1 MKRKNIF
8 IVCIILLAVTS
19 LTQAQRIFRP
29 MDPIDPW
36 TRYGK
41 SPYSSPPFFFFG
53 TTSYSYKIANSQYNA
68 YLSDVDAAFASW
80 NSAAPVQFSRTSTG
94 LVLSALA
101 NNYDTWGP
109 AWSYPSWSAS
119 TYELT
124 PESGSIVLN
133 TNATWSNSAQ
143 NLNASPP
150 LLDVQT
156 MVVHEAGHIHGL
168 AHPLTNSYTHDA
180 TAPTMAGGDNAYFNN
195 TLDVR
200 SLETEDIYGTQFLQL
215 RVPTLYSNL
224 LTALNTAAQ
233 IGTGYVYIVSN
244 HTLSSNVNVVS
255 GVALTI
261 KSSTTVNLNGFSIK
275 STGGTITI
283 ESGVTQNYV
292 ELKDGSTI
300 KGLYSS
306 LNTAVSDAVAGQT
319 INVYSSSL
327 IANVSIPS
335 GITVN
340 IKSSSTLNLNGY
352 KLLLAGGS
360 VVVESGAN
368 FPYAKLKN
376 NYSTLL
382 GYYPTIESAIND
394 AISGYTVELP
404 SITYNGNISLTNKG
418 GVKLKGAGVGSTTI
432 NGNITITNSTYAQV
446 SDFTMGNYKSI
457 TVNGGDR
464 PYVYNIGFNNT
475 GYNYIFVY
483 DGYNTDLSGINNVGA
498 STSPAWRFYNSYT
511 GNIRESSIEGYDFG
525 IQAASYSEITM
536 SGMSFCSNMID
547 LWASSGCWIYATHSS
562 LSYTGAYTG
571 NCTFGLMFDPCG
583 SKAERRDD
591 SQLAKNAVEQFDSFN
606 EANSA
611 FRALLMDE
619 NISKAS
625 KLTENSKNKINGVV
639 EQYKSIL
646 GTNISK
652 NEIKEALSKLSVC
665 NRMLDEENGF
675 VDYVTDLISNKKVP
689 SEMKRFLIPNLVS
702 KGNYN
707 QAINLIDEISA
718 YQDVSDDLKYELLYE
733 KGTIQKYYLN
743 EADQSEKVFAELYK
757 NGGDHILARYA
768 KAQLNNESSL
778 DDGSNPKT
786 GDNSEVDNGFAIS
799 SYPNP
804 FNPTATIEYQI
815 PKDGLVNLVVY
826 NTLGQ
831 VVAELVNEHQSVG
844 KYSVQFNASNLPSG
858 IYFYKIESGSF
869 SKSMKML
876 LLK

>member
-1 MKRKNIF
+1 M
-8 IVCIILLAVTS
+8 
-19 LTQAQRIFRP
+19 
-29 MDPIDPW
+29 
-36 TRYGK
+36 G
-41 SPYSSPPFFFFG
+41 
-53 TTSYSYKIANSQYNA
+53 NA
-68 YLSDVDAAFASW
+68 L
-80 NSAAPVQFSRTSTG
+80 VQG
-94 LVLSALA
+94 EI
-101 NNYDTWGP
+101 NN
-109 AWSYPSWSAS
+109 
-119 TYELT
+119 
-124 PESGSIVLN
+124 
-133 TNATWSNSAQ
+133 
-143 NLNASPP
+143 NLIGYHD
-150 LLDVQT
+150 LD
-156 MVVHEAGHIHGL
+156 
-168 AHPLTNSYTHDA
+168 
-180 TAPTMAGGDNAYFNN
+180 GDNGVMNLTTAG
-195 TLDVR
+195 TLRGNEVWAGSVILNDQV
-200 SLETEDIYGTQFLQL
+200 T
-215 RVPTLYSNL
+215 VP
-224 LTALNTAAQ
+224 
-233 IGTGYVYIVSN
+233 
-244 HTLSSNVNVVS
+244 S
-255 GVALTI
+255 GVTLTI
-261 KSSTTVNLNGFSIK
+261 KSTSTINLNGH
-275 STGGTITI
+275 
-283 ESGVTQNYV
+283 
-292 ELKDGSTI
+292 
-300 KGLYSS
+300 
-306 LNTAVSDAVAGQT
+306 
-319 INVYSSSL
+319 
-327 IANVSIPS
+327 
-335 GITVN
+335 
-340 IKSSSTLNLNGY
+340 
-352 KLLLAGGS
+352 KLLSSGNNI
-360 VVVESGAN
+360 VVESGAN
-368 FPYAKLKN
+368 FNYSKLKN
-376 NYSTLL
+376 SSSTLL
-382 GYYPTIESAIND
+382 GYYPTVQSAIND
-394 AISGYTVELP
+394 AQTSYTVELQ
-404 SITYNGNISLTNKG
+404 SATYSENLSLTNKSS
-418 GVKLKGAGVGSTTI
+418 VKLKGAGIGSTTI

-665 NRMLDEENGF
+665 NRMLDEETVF
-675 VDYVTDLISNKKVP
+675 ADYVTDLISNKKVP
-689 SEMKRFLIPNLVS
+689 SEMKRFLIPSLVK
-702 KGNYN
+702 KGSYS

-718 YQDVSDDLKYELLYE
+718 YQDLSEDLKYELLYE

-743 EADQSEKVFAELYK
+743 EVDLSEKVFAELYK

-768 KAQLNNESSL
+768 KAQLNDDSGL

-786 GDNSEVDNGFAIS
+786 GDNTEFENGFAIS

>member
-1 MKRKNIF
+1 MKKIFYLIAF
-8 IVCIILLAVTS
+8 IVLSMDIF
-19 LTQAQRIFRP
+19 AQN
-29 MDPIDPW
+29 PITPN
-36 TRYGK
+36 GK
-41 SPYSSPPFFFFG
+41 E
-53 TTSYSYKIANSQYNA
+53 
-68 YLSDVDAAFASW
+68 V
-80 NSAAPVQFSRTSTG
+80 SA
-94 LVLSALA
+94 SALA
-101 NNYDTWGP
+101 YLNQDQISYINNQIATNYSFVETIQSPEPYFGTFNCHFFAWHNNQGYTIWSGSGNIWENGTPPQYKWFGYPTDYFSDGSYSNPSGYTSYVQTTESSAPVAVYRYNGTITHSARRLSGSTDLISKWG
-109 AWSYPSWSAS
+109 AWSVYLHGPTEVPSS
-119 TYELT
+119 Y
-124 PESGSIVLN
+124 GSITEKYKINPNYRPVGIGDPGGRDWGTINNAINGIPTNGSLISVLSGTN
-133 TNATWSNSAQ
+133 TITSN
-143 NLNASPP
+143 
-150 LLDVQT
+150 V
-156 MVVHEAGHIHGL
+156 I
-168 AHPLTNSYTHDA
+168 
-180 TAPTMAGGDNAYFNN
+180 
-195 TLDVR
+195 
-200 SLETEDIYGTQFLQL
+200 
-215 RVPTLYSNL
+215 VPT
-224 LTALNTAAQ
+224 
-233 IGTGYVYIVSN
+233 
-244 HTLSSNVNVVS
+244 
-255 GVALTI
+255 GVTLTI
-261 KSSTTVNLNGFSIK
+261 KSGTTVKLNGFSIK

-306 LNTAVSDAVAGQT
+306 LNTAVSDAISGQT
-319 INVYSSSL
+319 INIFNSSSL
-327 IANVSIPS
+327 TANVSIPS

-382 GYYPTIESAIND
+382 GYYPNIESAISD
-394 AISGYTVELP
+394 AQSGYTVQLP
-404 SITYNGNISLTNKG
+404 SITYTGNISLTNKG
-418 GVKLKGAGVGSTTI
+418 GIKLKGAGVGSTTI

-475 GYNYIFVY
+475 RYNYIFVY
-483 DGYNTDLSGINNVGA
+483 DGYNTDLSGINNVGG
-498 STSPAWRFYNSYT
+498 STEPAWRFYNSYT
-511 GNIRESSIEGYDFG
+511 GNISYSSIEGYDFG
-525 IQAASYSEITM
+525 INAASYSEIAM
-536 SGMSFCSNMID
+536 SSMSFCNNMVD

-562 LSYTGAYTG
+562 LSYNGAYYG
-571 NCTFGLMFDPCG
+571 NCTFGLMYDPCG

-619 NISKAS
+619 NISKES
-625 KLTENSKNKINGVV
+625 KLTENSKNKIKGVI

-665 NRMLDEENGF
+665 NRMLDEETVF
-675 VDYVTDLISNKKVP
+675 ADYVTDLISNKKVP
-689 SEMKRFLIPNLVS
+689 SEMKRFLIPSLVK
-702 KGNYN
+702 KGSYS
-707 QAINLIDEISA
+707 QTINLIDEISA
-718 YQDVSDDLKYELLYE
+718 YQDLSEDLKNELLYE

-757 NGGDHILARYA
+757 NAGDHILVRYA
-768 KAQLNNESSL
+768 KAQLDDESGL
-778 DDGSNPKT
+778 DGGSNPKT

-831 VVAELVNEHQSVG
+831 VVAELVNEHQSSG
-844 KYSVQFNASNLPSG
+844 KYSVQFSASNLPSG

-876 LLK
+876 LSK